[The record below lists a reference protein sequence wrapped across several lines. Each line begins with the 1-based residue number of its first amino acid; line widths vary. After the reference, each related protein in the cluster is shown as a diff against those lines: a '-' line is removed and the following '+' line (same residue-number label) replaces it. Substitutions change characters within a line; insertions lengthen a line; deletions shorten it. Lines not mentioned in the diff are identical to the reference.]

1 LRESCCCAKIWHKEN
16 RNYKAHFLKM
26 FVYLYTTNAVMP
38 HPQHR
43 TGKTVL
49 GEYYWGGGPSYDPST
64 DPFYR
69 RLITVLNNGVVHEST

>member
-1 LRESCCCAKIWHKEN
+1 
-16 RNYKAHFLKM
+16 M

-69 RLITVLNNGVVHEST
+69 PGSGQIPMTLEPFYIV